1 MGLDLYYIDGQTP
14 LDEEEKDGLLI
25 PTIATR
31 GELDEFE
38 QQNIEQAVQW
48 TLSRSF
54 KPKVIFTEDLIR
66 AVHYRMYGN
75 VWAWAGEFR
84 NTNKN
89 LGVDKW
95 QIPSDLKYLLDDAKY
110 WHENNTYSPDEFA
123 VRFKH
128 RIVSIHCFPNG
139 NGRHS
144 RLMADIIIEKIYKQ
158 PVFSWGAGL
167 SLRSIE
173 HVEMTMGSANLAN
186 EGATRSAYLKA
197 VKTADKGDYSLLLNF
212 ARS

>member
-1 MGLDLYYIDGQTP
+1 MGLDLDYIDGQTP

-38 QQNIEQAVQW
+38 QQNIEQAIQW
-48 TLSRSF
+48 TLGRSF
-54 KPKVIFTEDLIR
+54 KLETVFTEEFIR
-66 AVHYRMYGN
+66 MVHKRMYAD

-84 NTNKN
+84 KTNKN
-89 LGVDKW
+89 IGTDKW
-95 QIPSDLKYLLDDAKY
+95 QIPTELRYLLDDNRY
-110 WHENNTYSPDEFA
+110 WHENNTYPPDEIA

-158 PVFSWGAGL
+158 PVFSWGAAL
-167 SLRSIE
+167 SLSKDA
-173 HVEMTMGSANLAN
+173 ANLSS
-186 EGATRSAYLKA
+186 EGDARAAYLKA
-197 VKTADKGDYSLLLNF
+197 VKAADQGDYSLLLAF

>member
-1 MGLDLYYIDGQTP
+1 MGLDLDYIDGQTP

-25 PTIATR
+25 LTISTR

-38 QQNIEQAVQW
+38 QQNIEKAVQW
-48 TLSRSF
+48 ILGRAF
-54 KPKVIFTEDLIR
+54 KPELFFTEEFVRML
-66 AVHYRMYGN
+66 HKRMYAD

-84 NTNKN
+84 KTNKN
-89 LGVDKW
+89 IGVDKW
-95 QIPSDLKYLLDDAKY
+95 KVPSDLKYLLDDAKY
-110 WHENNTYSPDEFA
+110 WHENNTYTQDEIA

-158 PVFSWGAGL
+158 PVFSWGA
-167 SLRSIE
+167 
-173 HVEMTMGSANLAN
+173 ANLTD
-186 EGATRSAYLKA
+186 EGDTRKSYLKA
-197 VKTADKGDYSLLLNF
+197 VKTADTGDYSLLLAF

>member
-1 MGLDLYYIDGQTP
+1 MGLDLDYIDGQTP

-25 PTIATR
+25 PAIATR

-48 TLSRSF
+48 TLGRSF
-54 KPKVIFTEDLIR
+54 KPDVIFTEAFICT
-66 AVHYRMYGN
+66 VHKRMYAD

-84 NTNKN
+84 KTNKN
-89 LGVDKW
+89 IGVDKW
-95 QIPSDLKYLLDDAKY
+95 QISTELKYLLDDAKY
-110 WHENNTYSPDEFA
+110 WHENNTYPPDEIA
-123 VRFKH
+123 IRFKH
-128 RIVSIHCFPNG
+128 HIVSIHCFANG

-158 PVFSWGAGL
+158 PVFSWGAGNFY
-167 SLRSIE
+167 S
-173 HVEMTMGSANLAN
+173 
-186 EGATRSAYLKA
+186 EGNTRTAYLKA
-197 VKTADKGDYSLLLNF
+197 VKAADMGEYSLLVAF

>member
-1 MGLDLYYIDGQTP
+1 MGLELAYIDGQTP
-14 LDEEEKDGLLI
+14 LAEEEKDGLLI

-48 TLSRSF
+48 TLGRSF
-54 KPKVIFTEDLIR
+54 KPETVFTEEFIR
-66 AVHYRMYGN
+66 MVHKRMYAD

-84 NTNKN
+84 KTNKN
-89 LGVDKW
+89 MGVDKW
-95 QIPSDLKYLLDDAKY
+95 QIPTELRYLIDDIRY
-110 WHENNTYSPDEFA
+110 WYENNTYPPDEIA

-144 RLMADIIIEKIYKQ
+144 RLMADIIIEKLYKQ
-158 PVFSWGAGL
+158 PVFTWCA
-167 SLRSIE
+167 
-173 HVEMTMGSANLAN
+173 ANLFSEDDIRA
-186 EGATRSAYLKA
+186 AYLKA
-197 VKTADKGDYSLLLNF
+197 VKAADQGDYNLLLVF

>member
-1 MGLDLYYIDGQTP
+1 MGLDLGYIDGQSP
-14 LDEEEKDGLLI
+14 LDEDEKDGLRI

-48 TLSRSF
+48 TLGRSF
-54 KPKVIFTEDLIR
+54 KPKLIFTEDCIR
-66 AVHYRMYGN
+66 TVHQRMYAD
-75 VWAWAGEFR
+75 VWAWAGAFR
-84 NTNKN
+84 KTNKN
-89 LGVDKW
+89 IGVDKW
-95 QIPSDLKYLLDDAKY
+95 QIPSDLKYLLDDAIY
-110 WHENNTYSPDEFA
+110 WYENNTYPPDEIA

-128 RIVSIHCFPNG
+128 RNVSILCFPNG

-158 PVFSWGAGL
+158 PVFSWGA
-167 SLRSIE
+167 
-173 HVEMTMGSANLAN
+173 ANLSS
-186 EGATRSAYLKA
+186 EGDTRTAYLKA
-197 VKTADKGDYSLLLNF
+197 VKTADKGDYSLLLAF